1 MKEKIARAKAF
12 VKDHSVL
19 IAAVAGSGA
28 TFTILAVTDRLDLAH
43 NYTWYSFKTREE
55 LAKEILEHGRID
67 IGCDHCD
74 RVLKLIIDP
83 SRRATSTT
91 HI

>member
-1 MKEKIARAKAF
+1 MKEKIARAKTF

-19 IAAVAGSGA
+19 FAAVAGAGA
-28 TFTILAVTDRLDLAH
+28 TFTTLAVTDRLDLAH
-43 NYTWYSFKTREE
+43 SYTWYSFKTREE
-55 LAKEILEHGRID
+55 LAKEILENGRID

-83 SRRATSTT
+83 SKKSS
-91 HI
+91 